1 MIRMSIFL
9 GTMLVSLATSAHHS
23 IGAFY
28 DYDNPRELEGTIT
41 DIRWINPH
49 VRFTLETVNDNDGI
63 ESWQLESGSVNML
76 ERQGVLRSVVEIGD
90 RITVAG
96 YASRHGRK
104 DMIAG
109 YITLPSGESVI
120 LWSGL
125 FGGLA
130 TTAPPREMQLL
141 LSGDAET
148 AAAAADGV
156 FRVWTMGETYSR
168 DTTDEGGTMPVPYTE
183 AALAARAVYDPIVD
197 DTALLCIPQGM
208 PGIMDNPFPI
218 ELFEQNGNIILRTEE
233 WDVVRTFHMNDDAST
248 DGQPETPH
256 GYSVGRWDG
265 DTLVVITTRIDWPF
279 FDDIGTPLGLAAE
292 TVETFE
298 LSDDGMRLDY
308 KLSVND
314 PETFT
319 APFTLDGH
327 WKWVPG
333 EIIKPY
339 NCAL

>member
-1 MIRMSIFL
+1 MIRMPIFL
-9 GTMLVSLATSAHHS
+9 GTMLVSLATSAHHA

-49 VRFTLETVNDNDGI
+49 VRFTLETVN
-63 ESWQLESGSVNML
+63 
-76 ERQGVLRSVVEIGD
+76 
-90 RITVAG
+90 
-96 YASRHGRK
+96 
-104 DMIAG
+104 
-109 YITLPSGESVI
+109 
-120 LWSGL
+120 
-125 FGGLA
+125 
-130 TTAPPREMQLL
+130 
-141 LSGDAET
+141 
-148 AAAAADGV
+148 
-156 FRVWTMGETYSR
+156 
-168 DTTDEGGTMPVPYTE
+168 
-183 AALAARAVYDPIVD
+183 
-197 DTALLCIPQGM
+197 
-208 PGIMDNPFPI
+208 
-218 ELFEQNGNIILRTEE
+218 GN
-233 WDVVRTFHMNDDAST
+233 
-248 DGQPETPH
+248 
-256 GYSVGRWDG
+256 
-265 DTLVVITTRIDWPF
+265 
-279 FDDIGTPLGLAAE
+279 DDIGTPLGLAAE